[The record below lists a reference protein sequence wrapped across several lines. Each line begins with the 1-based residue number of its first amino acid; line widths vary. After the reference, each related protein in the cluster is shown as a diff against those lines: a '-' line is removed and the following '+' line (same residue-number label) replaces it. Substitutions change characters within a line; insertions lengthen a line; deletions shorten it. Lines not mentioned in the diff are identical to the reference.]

1 MLLSGGTTSLSKLI
15 PRTHEDYVL
24 NARLC
29 GRAGGFDE
37 QTVFMAI
44 LPLGHNYNL
53 ASPGILGAFY
63 VGGTVVLAPST
74 DTAEIFRLV
83 ERERVTVIAAVVPLI
98 SAWLASDEPKRFDHS
113 SLKVVQNG
121 GARLAPELRQ
131 RLISELGCTPQ
142 EIYGTAEG
150 LINMTRLD
158 DPLELIL
165 HSSGRPVCEDDEIAV
180 VDDDGRE
187 LPDGEAGELITRGP
201 YTIRGYYR
209 APEKNTEAFT
219 SDGFYRMGDIVR
231 KWGRNIQAEGRRKD
245 LINRGGEKI
254 SCEEVENFIHRHPA
268 VKSACLVAMP
278 DPVFGEKA
286 CAFVILREGE
296 SLTFEGSSP
305 SCAVCRSPATSCP
318 SGWRWWRSFRSA
330 PWARSSSANCATPL
344 PRGSMAKAPPESIR
358 SDKTPRDPHEDCHHR
373 RRPGRPVFRSA
384 DEAPRPQPRHHPVR
398 AQPAQR
404 HLGLWRGV
412 FRPGAGVSARRRRG
426 PLPVPHAAHGDLAAP
441 HHPGQRH
448 PHSHHRQRLRRHG
461 RLEMLTLLYAYVEQ
475 LGVRIEFETTS
486 VRWTEVKTP
495 T

>member
-1 MLLSGGTTSLSKLI
+1 
-15 PRTHEDYVL
+15 
-24 NARLC
+24 
-29 GRAGGFDE
+29 
-37 QTVFMAI
+37 MAI

-74 DTAEIFRLV
+74 DTAEIFASC

-98 SAWLASDEPKRFDHS
+98 SAWLGSDEPKRFDHS

-131 RLISELGCTPQ
+131 RLLSELGCTPQ

-296 SLTFEGSSP
+296 SLKFEEP
-305 SCAVCRSPATSCP
+305 HRLPAQFADRQLQAARAVGGGGAV
-318 SGWRWWRSFRSA
+318 SA
-330 PWARSSSANCATPL
+330 Q
-344 PRGSMAKAPPESIR
+344 PRGQ
-358 SDKTPRDPHEDCHHR
+358 DPQAR
-373 RRPGRPVFRSA
+373 T
-384 DEAPRPQPRHHPVR
+384 
-398 AQPAQR
+398 
-404 HLGLWRGV
+404 
-412 FRPGAGVSARRRRG
+412 ARRHCR
-426 PLPVPHAAHGDLAAP
+426 AA
-441 HHPGQRH
+441 RW
-448 PHSHHRQRLRRHG
+448 RRH
-461 RLEMLTLLYAYVEQ
+461 RLNPYAPTKPQ
-475 LGVRIEFETTS
+475 ETPS
-486 VRWTEVKTP
+486 
-495 T
+495 